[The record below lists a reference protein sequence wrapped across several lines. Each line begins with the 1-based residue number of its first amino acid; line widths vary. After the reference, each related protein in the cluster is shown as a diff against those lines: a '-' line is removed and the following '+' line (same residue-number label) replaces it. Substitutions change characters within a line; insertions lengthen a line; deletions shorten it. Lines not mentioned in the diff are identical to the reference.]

1 MLSAQNKSS
10 DETAIKNIIHQRPK
24 CQSKHSQ
31 FNSFPVLFSFLRLH
45 YLYKEKYELHT
56 MAITCVAID
65 DDPLALQLMKA
76 YVEKTPS
83 LQLVQVFGDAIAA
96 AEFLKKHPVDLL
108 FADIQMPDL
117 NDLDLIRA
125 IENKPMIIFTTA
137 HRKFAF
143 EGFELQAI
151 DYLLKPVSFERF
163 TKAVAK
169 AEEYHKFKTAGASSE
184 EYLYVYS
191 EYKLVKIDLNEI
203 EFIESL
209 EDYIRIHLTSGKPVL
224 SLTPLKR
231 VLQKL
236 PSEKFQRVH
245 RSYIVSVNKIKGV
258 NNKRVI
264 LAAAQV
270 PVSDSYLDFV
280 RKLKLP

>member
-1 MLSAQNKSS
+1 M
-10 DETAIKNIIHQRPK
+10 AIK
-24 CQSKHSQ
+24 
-31 FNSFPVLFSFLRLH
+31 
-45 YLYKEKYELHT
+45 
-56 MAITCVAID
+56 CVAID
-65 DDPLALQLMKA
+65 NEPLALQLMKA
-76 YVEKTPS
+76 YIEKMPA
-83 LQLVQVFGDAIAA
+83 LQLVQVFEDAVSA
-96 AEFLKKHPVDLL
+96 AEFVKMHPVDLL
-108 FADIQMPDL
+108 FVDIQMPDF
-117 NDLDLIRA
+117 NGLDLVRA
-125 IENKPMIIFTTA
+125 IENKPMVIFTTA

-169 AEEYHKFKTAGASSE
+169 AEEYYKFKTSVASNE

-209 EDYIRIHLTSGKPVL
+209 EDYVRIHLTSGKPVL
-224 SLTPLKR
+224 SLMPLKR

-236 PSEKFQRVH
+236 PPEKFQRVH

-258 NNKRVI
+258 NNKRII

-270 PVSDSYLDFV
+270 PVSDSYLDVV
-280 RKLKLP
+280 RRLKKT

>member
-1 MLSAQNKSS
+1 M
-10 DETAIKNIIHQRPK
+10 AIK
-24 CQSKHSQ
+24 
-31 FNSFPVLFSFLRLH
+31 
-45 YLYKEKYELHT
+45 
-56 MAITCVAID
+56 CVAID
-65 DDPLALQLMKA
+65 DEPLALQLMKA
-76 YVEKTPS
+76 YIEKTPA
-83 LQLVQVFGDAIAA
+83 LHLAQIFEDAVSA
-96 AEFLKKHPVDLL
+96 AEFLRKYPVDLL
-108 FADIQMPDL
+108 FVDIQMPDI
-117 NDLDLIRA
+117 NGLDLVRS

-169 AEEYHKFKTAGASSE
+169 AEEYYKFKNSRASND

-209 EDYIRIHLTSGKPVL
+209 EDYIRIHLTNNKPVL
-224 SLTPLKR
+224 SLMPLKR

-236 PSEKFQRVH
+236 PSSKFQQVH

-258 NNKRVI
+258 ANKRII

-270 PVSDSYLDFV
+270 PVSDSYLDVV
-280 RKLKLP
+280 RKLKKT

>member
-1 MLSAQNKSS
+1 M
-10 DETAIKNIIHQRPK
+10 AIK
-24 CQSKHSQ
+24 
-31 FNSFPVLFSFLRLH
+31 
-45 YLYKEKYELHT
+45 
-56 MAITCVAID
+56 CVAID
-65 DDPLALQLMKA
+65 DEPLALQLMKD
-76 YVEKTPS
+76 YIEKTPS
-83 LQLVQVFGDAIAA
+83 LQLVQVFEDVVAA
-96 AEFLKKHPVDLL
+96 ADFLKLHPVDLL
-108 FADIQMPDL
+108 FADIQMPDF
-117 NDLDLIRA
+117 NGLDLVRA

-151 DYLLKPVSFERF
+151 DYLVKPVSFERF

-169 AEEYHKFKTAGASSE
+169 AEEYHKFKNAAASSE
-184 EYLYVYS
+184 KYLYVYS

-209 EDYIRIHLTSGKPVL
+209 EDYVRIHLTSGKPVL
-224 SLTPLKR
+224 SLMPLKR

-236 PSEKFQRVH
+236 PAEKFQRVH

-258 NNKRVI
+258 NNKRII

-270 PVSDSYLDFV
+270 PISDSYLDVV
-280 RKLKLP
+280 RNLKKI

>member
-1 MLSAQNKSS
+1 M
-10 DETAIKNIIHQRPK
+10 AIKCI
-24 CQSKHSQ
+24 
-31 FNSFPVLFSFLRLH
+31 
-45 YLYKEKYELHT
+45 
-56 MAITCVAID
+56 AID
-65 DDPLALQLMKA
+65 DEPLALQLMKD
-76 YVEKTPS
+76 YIGKIPS
-83 LQLVQVFGDAIAA
+83 LQLIRVFKDAISAV
-96 AEFLKKHPVDLL
+96 EFVKMNPVDLL
-108 FADIQMPDL
+108 FVDIQMPEFYS
-117 NDLDLIRA
+117 LDPVRA
-125 IENKPMIIFTTA
+125 IESKPMVIFTTA

-151 DYLLKPVSFERF
+151 DYLIKPVTFERF
-163 TKAVAK
+163 TRAVAK
-169 AEEYHKFKTAGASSE
+169 AEEYYKFKNSVAANE

-209 EDYIRIHLTSGKPVL
+209 EDYVRIHLTSGKPIL
-224 SLTPLKR
+224 SLMPLKR

-236 PSEKFQRVH
+236 PPEKFQRVH

-270 PVSDSYLDFV
+270 PVSDSYLDVV
-280 RKLKLP
+280 RKLKKI

>member
-1 MLSAQNKSS
+1 
-10 DETAIKNIIHQRPK
+10 
-24 CQSKHSQ
+24 
-31 FNSFPVLFSFLRLH
+31 
-45 YLYKEKYELHT
+45 

-169 AEEYHKFKTAGASSE
+169 AEEYHKFKTAAASSE

>member
-1 MLSAQNKSS
+1 M
-10 DETAIKNIIHQRPK
+10 AIK
-24 CQSKHSQ
+24 
-31 FNSFPVLFSFLRLH
+31 
-45 YLYKEKYELHT
+45 
-56 MAITCVAID
+56 CVAID
-65 DDPLALQLMKA
+65 DEPLALQLMKA
-76 YVEKTPS
+76 YIEKTPS
-83 LQLVQVFGDAIAA
+83 LQIVQVFEDAVSA
-96 AEFLKKHPVDLL
+96 AEFLRMHPVDLL
-108 FADIQMPDL
+108 FADIQMPDI
-117 NDLDLIRA
+117 NGLDLVRS

-137 HRKFAF
+137 HRKIAF

-151 DYLLKPVSFERF
+151 DYLLKPVNFERF

-169 AEEYHKFKTAGASSE
+169 AEEYFKFKNTAASNE

-224 SLTPLKR
+224 SLMPLKR

-236 PSEKFQRVH
+236 PAGKFQRVH

-258 NNKRVI
+258 NNKRII

-270 PVSDSYLDFV
+270 PVSDSYLDVV
-280 RKLKLP
+280 RKLKKT

>member
-1 MLSAQNKSS
+1 M
-10 DETAIKNIIHQRPK
+10 AIK
-24 CQSKHSQ
+24 
-31 FNSFPVLFSFLRLH
+31 
-45 YLYKEKYELHT
+45 
-56 MAITCVAID
+56 CVAID
-65 DDPLALQLMKA
+65 DEPLALQLMKA
-76 YVEKTPS
+76 YIEKTPS
-83 LQLVQVFGDAIAA
+83 LQIVQVFENAISA
-96 AEFLKKHPVDLL
+96 AEFLRMHPVDLV
-108 FADIQMPDL
+108 FADIQMPDI
-117 NDLDLIRA
+117 NGLDLVRS

-137 HRKFAF
+137 HRKFEF

-151 DYLLKPVSFERF
+151 DYLLKPVNFERF

-169 AEEYHKFKTAGASSE
+169 AEEYFKFKNTAASNE

-209 EDYIRIHLTSGKPVL
+209 EDYIRIHLSSGRPVL
-224 SLTPLKR
+224 SLMPLKR

-236 PSEKFQRVH
+236 PAGKFQRVH

-270 PVSDSYLDFV
+270 PVSDSYLEVV
-280 RKLKLP
+280 RKLNKP

>member
-1 MLSAQNKSS
+1 M
-10 DETAIKNIIHQRPK
+10 AIK
-24 CQSKHSQ
+24 
-31 FNSFPVLFSFLRLH
+31 
-45 YLYKEKYELHT
+45 
-56 MAITCVAID
+56 CVAIGD
-65 DDPLALQLMKA
+65 EPPALQLMKA
-76 YVEKTPS
+76 YIEKTPS
-83 LQLVQVFGDAIAA
+83 LQLVQVFEDGVSAV
-96 AEFLKKHPVDLL
+96 EFIKMYPVDLL
-108 FADIQMPDL
+108 FVDMQMPDF
-117 NDLDLIRA
+117 NWPDLVGA
-125 IENKPMIIFTTA
+125 IHNKPMVIFTTA
-137 HRKFAF
+137 HVTFVP

-151 DYLLKPVSFERF
+151 DYLLKPVTFERF
-163 TKAVAK
+163 AKAVAK
-169 AEEYHKFKTAGASSE
+169 AEEYYKFKNSVASKE

-224 SLTPLKR
+224 SLMPLKR

-270 PVSDSYLDFV
+270 PVSDSYLDVV
-280 RKLKLP
+280 RKFKKS